1 MASVEDTAEVVCSR
15 GVRLVAD
22 TLISELLG
30 GTDLR
35 YDAIA
40 LPVRSIARNIV
51 TTAVLVHA
59 HGEDHIMLFLRQ
71 ACCATKLPTFVPL
84 LGRDARR

>member
-22 TLISELLG
+22 TLISQLPSG
-30 GTDLR
+30 PDSR

-40 LPVRSIARNIV
+40 LPVRARAGCTCHVEIV
-51 TTAVLVHA
+51 VS
-59 HGEDHIMLFLRQ
+59 
-71 ACCATKLPTFVPL
+71 
-84 LGRDARR
+84 